1 MTSHRRTVSALALG
15 AAVAFTTLPAA
26 YAQPTQPQSPDGKP
40 APLARQ
46 VTDKEIDDFAAAATE
61 IREINK
67 QWAPKVDEASKQ
79 GPEAEQKVRD
89 QALMEMAQAVE
100 RKGMSVDRY
109 QEIFTVA
116 RADPDIRR
124 KIVERMPKTD
134 KTE

>member
-1 MTSHRRTVSALALG
+1 MTSPRSIVSSLALG
-15 AAVAFTTLPAA
+15 AALAFTALPAA
-26 YAQPTQPQSPDGKP
+26 WAQPTQPSAPGGQP

-67 QWAPKVDEASKQ
+67 QWAPKLDEAAKQ
-79 GPEAEQKVRD
+79 GPEAQEKVRD
-89 QALMEMAQAVE
+89 QALGEMAKAVE

-116 RADPDIRR
+116 RADPEIRR
-124 KIVERMPKTD
+124 KIVERMPKTP
-134 KTE
+134 